1 MAIIYL
7 SVGSNVEPARHIKA
21 GLQTLQQH
29 YGELHLSAVY
39 ESPAVGFDGDN
50 FYNLVLSFHS
60 DEKPLTIASNLRRIE
75 EQHGRVRGSQRFDSR
90 TLDLDLILYDDMILN
105 SAKLN
110 LPRDEI
116 LKYAFVLA
124 PLAELAPE
132 LIHPVTEKTYRELWE
147 SFAKPEQ
154 SIWKIAIDLAPSPV
168 PNP

>member
-21 GLQTLQQH
+21 GLLTLQQH

-50 FYNLVLSFHS
+50 FYNLVLRFHS
-60 DEKPLTIASNLRRIE
+60 DAQPLAIAENLRCIE
-75 EQHGRVRGSQRFDSR
+75 EQHGRVRGSNRFDSR
-90 TLDLDLILYDDMILN
+90 TLDLDLILYDDLIFN
-105 SAKLN
+105 SAKLH

-124 PLAELAPE
+124 PLAELAPD
-132 LIHPVTEKTYRELWE
+132 LKHPVIEKNYRELWE
-147 SFAKPEQ
+147 NFAKSEQ
-154 SIWKIAIDLAPSPV
+154 PIWKIAIDLAPTA
-168 PNP
+168 